1 MKKII
6 ALLLSLLTLTAC
18 TRIVKVEDIK
28 VAEDEWGLT
37 LTAENVTPSG
47 MTIVFNQ
54 MNGKQTGELQTGD
67 WYALYTEENGE
78 WKELPFIVED
88 DVNVGWN
95 SVAYMIPKGGQVPFE
110 VNWEWLY
117 GKLIPG
123 KYRINKEVMDFRDT
137 GDFDKKIY
145 SLEFI
150 VSEKAKVTLYFPDKD
165 VMNLE
170 KEVREIHIRGSIEKS
185 ILSELMKGPE
195 SGELNPSLSGNITV
209 ISVATK
215 DGLCTIDFSSEFREH
230 NTGGSTK
237 EYMAIMSIVKS
248 LCEVEGI
255 ERVKINIEGEENPQ
269 FGGHFTLEEPF
280 YPDGV

>member
-1 MKKII
+1 M
-6 ALLLSLLTLTAC
+6 
-18 TRIVKVEDIK
+18 
-28 VAEDEWGLT
+28 
-37 LTAENVTPSG
+37 
-47 MTIVFNQ
+47 
-54 MNGKQTGELQTGD
+54 
-67 WYALYTEENGE
+67 
-78 WKELPFIVED
+78 
-88 DVNVGWN
+88 
-95 SVAYMIPKGGQVPFE
+95 E

-117 GKLIPG
+117 GKLAPG
-123 KYRINKEVMDFRDT
+123 KYRINKEVMDFRET

-215 DGLCTIDFSSEFREH
+215 DGLCTIDFSSECREH

-255 ERVKINIEGEENPQ
+255 ERDKINIEGEENPQ
-269 FGGHFTLEEPF
+269 FGGHFTLDEPF
-280 YPDGV
+280 SPDGV

>member
-6 ALLLSLLTLTAC
+6 VLLLSLITLTAC
-18 TRIVKVEDIK
+18 TRIVKVEEVKD
-28 VAEDEWGLT
+28 AEDEWGLT
-37 LTAENVTPSG
+37 LSADNVTPSG
-47 MTIVFNQ
+47 MTIVFSQ
-54 MNGKQTGELQTGD
+54 MNGKQTGELETGD

-78 WKELPFIVED
+78 WKELPFIVDD
-88 DVNVGWN
+88 DVNIGWH
-95 SVAYMIPKGGQVPFE
+95 SIAYLIPKGGSYKME

-117 GKLIPG
+117 GKLEPG
-123 KYRINKEVMDFRDT
+123 KYRINKEVMDVRET

-145 SLEFI
+145 SLEFT
-150 VSEKAKVTLYFPDKD
+150 VSGKAEVALYFPDKD
-165 VMNLE
+165 VMKLE

-195 SGELNPSLSGNITV
+195 SEELSPSLYGNITV

-215 DGLCTIDFSSEFREH
+215 DGLCTIDFSSELREH

-269 FGGHFTLEEPF
+269 FGGHFTLDEPF
-280 YPDGV
+280 SPDGI

>member
-6 ALLLSLLTLTAC
+6 VLLLSLITLTAC
-18 TRIVKVEDIK
+18 TRIVKVEDVK

-37 LTAENVTPSG
+37 LSAENVTPSG

-67 WYALYTEENGE
+67 WYALYEEKDGE
-78 WKELPFIVED
+78 WIEIPYKLQTLDIA
-88 DVNVGWN
+88 WN
-95 SVAYMIPKGGQVPFE
+95 SVAYLIPKGGSYEME

-117 GKLIPG
+117 GKLAPG
-123 KYRINKEVMDFRDT
+123 KYRINKEVMDFRET
-137 GDFDKKIY
+137 GDFDEKIY

-150 VSEKAKVTLYFPDKD
+150 VSEKAEVALYFPDKD

>member
-18 TRIVKVEDIK
+18 TRIVKVEDVK

-37 LTAENVTPSG
+37 LSAENVTPSG

-67 WYALYTEENGE
+67 WYALYEEKDGE
-78 WKELPFIVED
+78 WIEIPYKLQTLDIA
-88 DVNVGWN
+88 WN
-95 SVAYMIPKGGQVPFE
+95 SVAYLIPKGGSYEME

-117 GKLIPG
+117 GKLAPG
-123 KYRINKEVMDFRDT
+123 KYRMNKEVMDFRET
-137 GDFDKKIY
+137 GDFDEKIY

-269 FGGHFTLEEPF
+269 FGGHFTLDEPF
-280 YPDGV
+280 SPDGI